1 MELSKWTPLIV
12 LEGSVNPISTLFVN
26 ATVNFSGFTTRDLR
40 TALQQT
46 DRDTPLKSNKC
57 VYQNDN
63 YSMLQNLLL
72 ATWGCIPE
80 LTKDCQDMTNAS
92 STFLGI
98 AIGAVIGGIISWWIY
113 NRQKKITEKQDL
125 TLTHIMELNERHDRI
140 LKRLE
145 ESDKRHDST
154 LNAILDINSKIEH
167 IIERQDKLHK
177 SIQTNIS
184 SKDNNT
190 ERLERS

>member
-1 MELSKWTPLIV
+1 MPQLI
-12 LEGSVNPISTLFVN
+12 SV
-26 ATVNFSGFTTRDLR
+26 DLQPR
-40 TALQQT
+40 PANCSAV

-57 VYQNDN
+57 VYQNDS

-72 ATWGCIPE
+72 VTWGCIPE

-98 AIGAVIGGIISWWIY
+98 AIGGIIGGIISWWIY

-154 LNAILDINSKIEH
+154 LDAILELNKKIEH
-167 IIERQDKLHK
+167 IIEKQDKLNQ
-177 SIQTNIS
+177 SIQTSRS
-184 SKDNNT
+184 SKDSNNNT
-190 ERLERS
+190 TERVEG

>member
-1 MELSKWTPLIV
+1 MSKWTLLIV
-12 LEGSVNPISTLFVN
+12 LEGSVNPNSTVFVN

>member
-1 MELSKWTPLIV
+1 MFCHFLSRTLTTLISVDLQTGTCEL
-12 LEGSVNPISTLFVN
+12 
-26 ATVNFSGFTTRDLR
+26 
-40 TALQQT
+40 LQQT
-46 DRDTPLKSNKC
+46 DTPLKSDKC
-57 VYQNDN
+57 VYQNDI

-72 ATWGCIPE
+72 ITWGCIPE

-92 STFLGI
+92 STYLGI

-113 NRQKKITEKQDL
+113 NRQKKTTEKQDL
-125 TLTHIMELNERHDRI
+125 TLTHMKELNERHDRI

-154 LNAILDINSKIEH
+154 LNAILDLDNKIEH

-177 SIQTNIS
+177 SIQTS
-184 SKDNNT
+184 RSPSKDDNT
-190 ERLERS
+190 EKVER